1 MTVPPIDTS
10 EENLAYI
17 NSLKAGEEVVEMGKS
32 CMYGIRGVVYI
43 HAERGDV
50 CVRWKLPTTKYNEGG
65 LMGTS
70 VTWGTRRISDVPV
83 LP

>member
-17 NSLKAGEEVVEMGKS
+17 NSLKVGEEVVEMGHS
-32 CMYGIRGVVYI
+32 CMYGKRGVVYLSEDG
-43 HAERGDV
+43 HGT
-50 CVRWKLPTTKYNEGG
+50 CVRWNLPTTKYDKATW
-65 LMGTS
+65 MGTS